1 MAHNRSGADGLH
13 VQAITDSAI
22 SVYRCLRGTPIVYT
36 SLKGPE
42 MVKSAPLCGSVSS
55 TAALLSSVVS
65 PSRHLAPPSGLS
77 HNHSI
82 VVTAQPCSHFDA
94 RAASAPSLS
103 PRSAS
108 THFLP
113 PPLPLSLRPR
123 AASAI
128 FFAHLPPP
136 IRKPCK
142 SRCTHVRFFTPCVP
156 RPSPFPP
163 PGPCRVFTHPLL
175 HQPAS
180 AVDSFLCEAARRMLC
195 LFSLLTIA

>member
-1 MAHNRSGADGLH
+1 M
-13 VQAITDSAI
+13 QAITNFSESI
-22 SVYRCLRGTPIVYT
+22 YRCLRGTPTVYT
-36 SLKGPE
+36 PHKGPE
-42 MVKSAPLCGSVSS
+42 IAKSAPLCGSIS
-55 TAALLSSVVS
+55 TASQLSSVVS
-65 PSRHLAPPSGLS
+65 PSRHRAPPSGLS
-77 HNHSI
+77 HHHSI
-82 VVTAQPCSHFDA
+82 VVIAPPCSHFDA
-94 RAASAPSLS
+94 RAESAPSLV

-108 THFLP
+108 APFFA

-163 PGPCRVFTHPLL
+163 PAPAAVFTH
-175 HQPAS
+175 
-180 AVDSFLCEAARRMLC
+180 
-195 LFSLLTIA
+195 LFFIS